1 MGLLYMLATPI
12 GNLADITER
21 AKRLLASDVVLACE
35 DTRTSHKLLRHLGVR
50 AHLVSCRGQN
60 SNTCVP
66 RLLEQLAAGRDVV
79 YLTDAGTPGVSDPG
93 AALVRAAREAGHTV
107 APVPG
112 PSAVTALLSVS
123 GIAGRGWYFEG
134 FLAPKGAKRRNRL
147 RELVARGDPFVL
159 FESPYRVAK
168 LADDLSATAPEW
180 QIVSGRE
187 LTKAFE
193 QVVACS
199 VAEFR
204 RSIQAHSVPA
214 KGEFAILVWPGRIDR

>member
-1 MGLLYMLATPI
+1 MGSLYMLATPI
-12 GNLADITER
+12 GNLADLTER
-21 AKRLLASDVVLACE
+21 AKRLLASDAVLACE
-35 DTRTSHKLLRHLGVR
+35 DTRTSRKLLHHLGVR

-60 SNTCVP
+60 SGVCVP
-66 RLLEQLAAGRDVV
+66 RLLEQLASGRDVV

-93 AALVRAAREAGHTV
+93 AALVRAAREAGHTIV
-107 APVPG
+107 PVPG

-168 LADDLSATAPEW
+168 LADDLSVTAPEW

-204 RSIQAHSVPA
+204 RSIQAHAVPA
-214 KGEFAILVWPGRIDR
+214 KGEFAILVWPGVER